1 MHLIKYK
8 CEQKFIKSHCKGLKN
23 CFAEKHFHL
32 EINMQCKC
40 GGVLI
45 EGKSTYRTSKKNF
58 TFILENVPAY
68 KCMRCDEIIFS
79 ESANKKIQALVNRLE
94 RDTNEIVSGKPSANL
109 YDY

>member
-1 MHLIKYK
+1 M
-8 CEQKFIKSHCKGLKN
+8 E
-23 CFAEKHFHL
+23 
-32 EINMQCKC
+32 CKC

-68 KCMRCDEIIFS
+68 RCMRCEEVKFS
-79 ESANKKIQALVNRLE
+79 EETNDKIQKMINRLE
-94 RDTNEIVSGKPSANL
+94 RDSNEIVNARPSSNL